1 MACCCRVPS
10 HQPDHTPTPRS
21 SRRCARSCDWR
32 RRGVDDARTCRSPHG
47 GMTGFIDEG
56 VAHDLGVAGEA
67 PALRFIDGFEK
78 TVTRISHPVE

>member
-1 MACCCRVPS
+1 M
-10 HQPDHTPTPRS
+10 
-21 SRRCARSCDWR
+21 
-32 RRGVDDARTCRSPHG
+32 
-47 GMTGFIDEG
+47 MGFIDEG